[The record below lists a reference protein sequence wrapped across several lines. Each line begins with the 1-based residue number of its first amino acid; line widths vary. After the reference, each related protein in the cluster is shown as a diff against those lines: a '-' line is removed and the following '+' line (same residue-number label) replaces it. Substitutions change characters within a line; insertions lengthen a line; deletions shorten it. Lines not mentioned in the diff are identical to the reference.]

1 MSLQQFLRALYGRFS
16 VFITLL
22 VVTFLAATITS
33 LLLPKYYK
41 TTVSLLVDAK
51 DEQSLSSVLWPL
63 IPPQERLS
71 YMQTQMDILTSRKV
85 AHKVVQDMKLADDP
99 GMLEAFHKQ
108 AGNKGPIEAWLVEGL
123 LERVNVET
131 SQSSVIQARFTS
143 NDPRLPS
150 LAAQRFAKAHI
161 QTVLEYPA
169 ETTRQP

>member
-51 DEQSLSSVLWPL
+51 DEQSLSSVLRPL

-108 AGNKGPIEAWLVEGL
+108 AGNKGPIDDWLVGDL
-123 LERVNVET
+123 LKRVKVET
-131 SQSSVIQARFTS
+131 SQTSVFQASFPS
-143 NDPRLPS
+143 NDPRI
-150 LAAQRFAKAHI
+150 AAPAAKAS
-161 QTVLEYPA
+161 PKA
-169 ETTRQP
+169 